1 MGALKLSEFII
12 VHRDELI
19 RRCRIKVGT
28 RSTPPPAETQICYGV
43 PLFLD
48 QLVGELRQEGSR
60 TQELRASAFEHGHEL
75 LLAGM
80 TMDGVVHD
88 YGDVCQAITEL
99 AIEIGGSIATEDF
112 RTLNR
117 CLDNAIAGAA
127 TRYAHEQGMSRTGDR
142 ELRSLA
148 CTAMMA
154 LEMLK
159 SGFGGPSGSTGDVL
173 SQSLVGIMALVDRPL
188 AADR

>member
-1 MGALKLSEFII
+1 MGGTRLSEFISA
-12 VHRDELI
+12 HRVELI

-28 RSTPPPAETQICYGV
+28 RSDPSPTEDQIHYGV

-48 QLVGELRQEGSR
+48 QLVGELRQEGSK
-60 TQELRASAFEHGHEL
+60 TEEISAGAIEHGREL
-75 LLAGM
+75 LLLGM

-99 AIEIGGSIATEDF
+99 AIEVGGTIATGDF

-117 CLDNAIAGAA
+117 CLDDAIAGAVSQ
-127 TRYAHEQGMSRTGDR
+127 YAREQGMSRAGDHQ
-142 ELRSLA
+142 LRQLA

-154 LEMLK
+154 LEMMK
-159 SGFGGPSGSTGDVL
+159 SGYGGPEGSTGDVL
-173 SQSLVGIMALVDRPL
+173 AQSLVGIMALVDRPI
-188 AADR
+188 AADH